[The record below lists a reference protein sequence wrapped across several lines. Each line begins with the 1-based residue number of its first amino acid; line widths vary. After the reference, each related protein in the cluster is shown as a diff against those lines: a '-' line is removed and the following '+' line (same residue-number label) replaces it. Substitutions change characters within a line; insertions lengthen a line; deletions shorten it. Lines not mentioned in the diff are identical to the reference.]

1 MIRVKLEN
9 TVAVSTN
16 LSWNKG
22 MKDSKRKGDYVNMMN
37 HIAVIGG
44 GTMGRGIAYTAALAG
59 FEVTLQ
65 DISSEAIERAKGYID
80 TLLNKSVEKGY
91 IQSEQRD
98 LAMKHLSFTTVIEE
112 AVSKTDLVIEAA
124 LEVMELKIE
133 IFKQVDELAP
143 PHAILATN
151 TSTMSPTEIAASTK
165 RPDQCVA
172 MHFFNPVHR
181 MKLVEV
187 IRGLDTSDET
197 VRKVQQV
204 AEKMGKETVE
214 VNEFPGFV
222 TSRMNCLIGNEAM
235 NMLME
240 GVASAEDIDKAI
252 KLGLNHPMGPLE
264 LADLV
269 GLDSRLR
276 NMEYLYH
283 HLGEKYRP
291 SPVLVKYVKAGR
303 LGKKSGKGFY
313 NYN

>member
-1 MIRVKLEN
+1 
-9 TVAVSTN
+9 
-16 LSWNKG
+16 
-22 MKDSKRKGDYVNMMN
+22 MN

-65 DISSEAIERAKGYID
+65 DISEEAITNAREYIEN
-80 TLLNKSVEKGY
+80 LLKKNVEKGH
-91 IQSEQRD
+91 IQFHQETE
-98 LAMKHLSFTTVIEE
+98 AKKNLSYTTQLHE
-112 AVSKTDLVIEAA
+112 AVHKTDFVIEAA
-124 LEVMELKIE
+124 LEIMELKIN
-133 IFKQVDELAP
+133 IFKQLDEFAP
-143 PHAILATN
+143 AHAILATN

-165 RPDQCVA
+165 RPEQCIA

-181 MKLVEV
+181 MKLIEV
-187 IRGLDTSDET
+187 IRGLDTSDAT
-197 VRKVQQV
+197 VEVVKQV

-240 GVASAEDIDKAI
+240 GVASEEDIDKAL

-283 HLGEKYRP
+283 QLGEKYRP
-291 SPVLVKYVKAGR
+291 SPLLVKYVKAGR
-303 LGKKSGKGFY
+303 LGRKSGRGFFEY
-313 NYN
+313 NNK

>member
-1 MIRVKLEN
+1 MI
-9 TVAVSTN
+9 
-16 LSWNKG
+16 
-22 MKDSKRKGDYVNMMN
+22 N

-65 DISSEAIERAKGYID
+65 DISEEATANAREYIEN
-80 TLLNKSVEKGY
+80 LLKKNVEKGY
-91 IQSEQRD
+91 IHYEQETE
-98 LAMKHLSFTTVIEE
+98 AIKNLSYTTQLQE
-112 AVSKTDLVIEAA
+112 AVHKTDFVIEAA
-124 LEVMELKIE
+124 LEIMELKIN
-133 IFKQVDELAP
+133 IFKKLDEFAP
-143 PHAILATN
+143 SHAILATN

-165 RPDQCVA
+165 RPEQCIA

-181 MKLVEV
+181 MKLIEV
-187 IRGLDTSDET
+187 IRGLDTSDAT
-197 VRKVQQV
+197 VEVVKQV
-204 AEKMGKETVE
+204 SEKIGKETVE

-240 GVASAEDIDKAI
+240 GVASAEDIDKAL
-252 KLGLNHPMGPLE
+252 KFGLNHPMGPLE

-283 HLGEKYRP
+283 QLGEKYRP
-291 SPVLVKYVKAGR
+291 SPLLVKYVKAGR
-303 LGKKSGKGFY
+303 LGRKSGRGFFEY
-313 NYN
+313 IK